1 MTDCNIHPTAIID
14 KGAQIGKGVTVE
26 PYAVIGEHVILKD
39 GVTVRAHAYLD
50 GHLTVGENTVIYP
63 SAVIGT
69 KAQHLRFNGEKT
81 TIEIGKNC
89 EIREFVTINSS
100 VGDNGYV
107 KIGDNCFIMAYCHI
121 AHNCVLGNNVIMSN
135 NSQIAG
141 HVVIGN
147 NVVMGGF
154 VAIHQFVRV
163 GDYSMIGGVSA
174 LGHDM
179 PPYTLGGGIPF
190 KIGGLNIVGLKRNQF
205 SLHARQNLSRAFRL
219 LYRSKLH
226 PKVAIERIENELDQ
240 TPEIL
245 ALVQFFRS
253 SKRGLYGLH
262 GVTRDE
268 DVEFALEEEL
278 ATCE

>member
-1 MTDCNIHPTAIID
+1 MTDSSIHPTAIID
-14 KGAQIGKGVTVE
+14 KGAQIGEGVIIE
-26 PYAVIGEHVILKD
+26 PYVVIGKHVTLKD

-50 GHLTVGENTVIYP
+50 GQLTVGENTVIYP

-69 KAQHLRFNGEKT
+69 KAQHLRFNGEQT
-81 TIEIGKNC
+81 RIEIGKNC

-100 VGDNGYV
+100 VGEDGYV
-107 KIGDNCFIMAYCHI
+107 KIGDHCFIMAYCHI
-121 AHNCVLGNNVIMSN
+121 AHNCELGDHVIMSN
-135 NSQIAG
+135 NSQLAG

-147 NVVMGGF
+147 HVVMGGF

-163 GDYSMIGGVSA
+163 GDYAMIGGVSA

-190 KIGGLNIVGLKRNQF
+190 KIGGLNIVGLKRNKF
-205 SLHARQNLSRAFRL
+205 SLKTRQNLSRAFRL
-219 LYRSKLH
+219 LYRSKLR
-226 PKVAIERIENELDQ
+226 PSVAVERIESELDQ

-245 ALVQFFRS
+245 ALIQFFRS

-262 GVTRDE
+262 GVTGEE
-268 DVEFALEEEL
+268 DVEFDLEEEL